1 MGLERYGEEREGQR
15 ENCLSKGMR
24 WRKRKADG
32 KIKDGNCVHSR
43 THTHTNTY
51 KPHKAKDRSR
61 LRFWINVHVVNPL
74 RVSQVLDGSHPT
86 GRGAHCYR
94 ILLQNQH
101 TLPGSLFT
109 SLSLSLPLSPS
120 LPPSLLGGDEDHDF
134 DIQRNMGTILIAR
147 RLDAARRS
155 NYNLTVS
162 VTDGHHTATT
172 QVHTRTTTLTHTHTY
187 TRTQEFAAAFI
198 KVRKTV
204 SFGRATST
212 PIHFHRAPSASVTDL
227 VLLHPPGLHPCN
239 RHEPAPPRLPEVAVR
254 GEARCRSRD

>member
-1 MGLERYGEEREGQR
+1 M
-15 ENCLSKGMR
+15 
-24 WRKRKADG
+24 
-32 KIKDGNCVHSR
+32 HSR

-172 QVHTRTTTLTHTHTY
+172 QVHTRTTTLTHTHTHAHRSLRLHSLRFEKLFLSVGRHQLQY
-187 TRTQEFAAAFI
+187 TF
-198 KVRKTV
+198 TV
-204 SFGRATST
+204 PLQPPSLTWFCST
-212 PIHFHRAPSASVTDL
+212 PQAYIRVIDMNQHRPAFLKSLYEVRRAAGHVTECD
-227 VLLHPPGLHPCN
+227 
-239 RHEPAPPRLPEVAVR
+239 RT
-254 GEARCRSRD
+254 S